1 MQSWFSSYI
10 SFNYGQN
17 SKLIAGKLYYQIHAT
32 KPITHKTHQNYS
44 NKTHHTQNPSK
55 VIKQNPSKME
65 VSHHKMQQNNIT
77 KTWERKIERTK
88 LRDSYLREKTK
99 RTTERGR
106 ERAHQ
111 SCGGGWWWAVTAE
124 SDGENGWDAC
134 FSFWFLILI
143 LILGFRV

>member
-106 ERAHQ
+106 ERLRERERTRA
-111 SCGGGWWWAVTAE
+111 SELRWRLVVTGERSRLRETERTAE
-124 SDGENGWDAC
+124 T
-134 FSFWFLILI
+134 
-143 LILGFRV
+143 RVSHFDF